1 MTQYRLTELANHDL
15 WEIRN
20 RVLEDNGAIVLRRI
34 MMELDDK
41 LKLLSDF
48 PGMGRARSEFTH
60 DPVLFLPFY
69 SWFIVYDPDSQPL
82 QILRFVSARRDIREL
97 F

>member
-1 MTQYRLTELANHDL
+1 VTQYRLTELANNDL
-15 WEIRN
+15 WELRN
-20 RVLEDNGAIVLRRI
+20 RVLKDNGAVVLRRI

-48 PGMGRARSEFTH
+48 PGMGRARPELT
-60 DPVLFLPFY
+60 DEPVFFLPFY
-69 SWFIVYDPDSQPL
+69 SWFIVYHPESQPL
-82 QILRFVSARRDIREL
+82 EVLRFVSARRNIGEL